1 MREVLSLTPHGMRS
15 SPKDSSTTSTVM
27 SLDRPGGGS
36 KNKKKKKKKTDGNNQ
51 PLVGAPTA
59 AAAAAVVGGGRGPRG
74 DKRPHQASGSDDGG
88 TCCQVHN
95 STHHNVEECWKI
107 KKLTEQYREHLK
119 QQRDDSAPSHQREG
133 KQKVDP
139 VEDKDDGL
147 GFQKA
152 KMDLK
157 AIYSHSNSESSD
169 NEHRKMLYI
178 MFRGSWDITSYRI
191 IKNLRR
197 EVAVTAP
204 APKAMAHHKWMEM

>member
-1 MREVLSLTPHGMRS
+1 
-15 SPKDSSTTSTVM
+15 
-27 SLDRPGGGS
+27 
-36 KNKKKKKKKTDGNNQ
+36 
-51 PLVGAPTA
+51 
-59 AAAAAVVGGGRGPRG
+59 
-74 DKRPHQASGSDDGG
+74 
-88 TCCQVHN
+88 
-95 STHHNVEECWKI
+95 
-107 KKLTEQYREHLK
+107 
-119 QQRDDSAPSHQREG
+119 
-133 KQKVDP
+133 

-157 AIYSHSNSESSD
+157 AVYSHSNSESSD

-197 EVAVTAP
+197 EVAAAAP